1 MELCYTIAVGASA
14 LGCLSEISFEKVI
27 HAVVTQE
34 QVGIMDRQTP
44 STENEEIELY
54 LRTYYSL
61 LRSTGE
67 VLVRSLEETH
77 AAMNASLHPGADDPG
92 IDVSAFVYSCLR
104 LPPCITRVRL
114 IVLGQ
119 SEDVFERRGGYAG
132 VESWEPVH
140 AQARRRKLFFDGK
153 ETLAAFIASVS
164 DIDDLIPIITAYQ
177 IEWNKI
183 HRRLSAGS
191 ILDQLSSQDA
201 DVPLSATEDDT
212 VRGAL
217 EISQGDF
224 DKLKQAW
231 GPLTRAN
238 VIAAARQEKD
248 FALRLLAGSFTD
260 YRRAAQGWW
269 RSIEHTVKNIK
280 LRDCAVYFVS
290 SNTHSL
296 TNMLSG
302 YAIRHRD
309 KLLEYLETTN
319 TENLLEEYARIKE
332 NPKLG
337 EEENLLYYLL
347 RKHLGEGE
355 SGEFALLRD
364 HHFAQLGISQV
375 ETPLYL
381 DIAAQVIEINKLNP
395 SLFDPRIRMPGLE
408 LLKDSQALIFNV
420 DYPLGMAAYHVLGQV
435 STSVGDIKGFYV
447 MGKAATL
454 NGRIGDILI
463 PNVVYDAHSQN
474 TFLFKNCFKAA
485 DIGLYLHEGTVF
497 DNQKSVT
504 VRGTFQQNDRFMTLF
519 YREGYTDIEMEAG
532 PYLSALYENIYPKRF
547 PIDEIVNL
555 FINAPYDIGFLHY
568 ASDTPYSRRQTL
580 LSKSM
585 SYFGMDSTYA
595 CASAVLRHILAKEVS
610 ELSRSRA

>member
-1 MELCYTIAVGASA
+1 
-14 LGCLSEISFEKVI
+14 
-27 HAVVTQE
+27 
-34 QVGIMDRQTP
+34 MDRQTP

-77 AAMNASLHPGADDPG
+77 AAMNASLHPGADDPE

-119 SEDVFERRGGYAG
+119 SEDVFDRRGGYAG

-140 AQARRRKLFFDGK
+140 APARRRKMFFDGK

-177 IEWNKI
+177 IEWNKM
-183 HRRLSAGS
+183 HQRLSAAA
-191 ILDQLSSQDA
+191 ILDKVGTHES
-201 DVPLSATEDDT
+201 DVPFSAAEDEAIRSALGLSK
-212 VRGAL
+212 
-217 EISQGDF
+217 GDF

-231 GPLTRAN
+231 GPLTRSN
-238 VIAAARQEKD
+238 VIAAARAEKD
-248 FALRLLAGSFTD
+248 LALRLLAGSFTD

-269 RSIEHTVKNIK
+269 RSVEGTLRNIK
-280 LRDCAVYFVS
+280 LRDRAVYFVS

-296 TNMLSG
+296 ANMLSG
-302 YAIRHRD
+302 YAISHRGR
-309 KLLEYLETTN
+309 LLQYLEATN
-319 TENLLEEYARIKE
+319 TENLLKEYARIQE
-332 NPKLG
+332 NPEIG

-347 RKHLGEGE
+347 RKNLDEGE
-355 SGEFALLRD
+355 SGDFAVLRD
-364 HHFAQLGISQV
+364 RHFAELGISQV

-381 DIAAQVIEINKLNP
+381 DIAAQVIEINELDP
-395 SLFDPRIRMPGLE
+395 SLFDPRIQIPGLE
-408 LLKDSQALIFNV
+408 LLRDSQALIFNV
-420 DYPLGMAAYHVLGQV
+420 DYPLGMASYHVLGQV

-454 NGRIGDILI
+454 NGRIGDVLI

-485 DIGLYLHEGTVF
+485 DVGMYLHEGTVF

-595 CASAVLRHILAKEVS
+595 CAAAVLRHILAKEVH
-610 ELSRSRA
+610 ELSMSR

>member
-1 MELCYTIAVGASA
+1 
-14 LGCLSEISFEKVI
+14 
-27 HAVVTQE
+27 
-34 QVGIMDRQTP
+34 MDRQTP

-77 AAMNASLHPGADDPG
+77 AAMNSSLHPGADGPE

-104 LPPCITRVRL
+104 LPSCITRVRL

-119 SEDVFERRGGYAG
+119 SEDVFGRRGGYRG

-140 AQARRRKLFFDGK
+140 AQARRRKMFFDGR

-177 IEWNKI
+177 IEWNKM
-183 HRRLSAGS
+183 HRRLSASS
-191 ILDQLSSQDA
+191 ILDELDA
-201 DVPLSATEDDT
+201 RPAEAPLTAEEDEAVSAS
-212 VRGAL
+212 L
-217 EISQGDF
+217 EISQGDLA
-224 DKLKQAW
+224 KLKQAW
-231 GPLTRAN
+231 GPLIRSN
-238 VIAAARQEKD
+238 LIAAGTAEKD
-248 FALRLLAGSFTD
+248 LALRLLAGSFTD

-269 RSIEHTVKNIK
+269 RSVERTVKDIK
-280 LRDCAVYFVS
+280 LRDRTVYFVS

-302 YAIRHRD
+302 YAIHHRD
-309 KLLEYLETTN
+309 RLQQYLEKTN
-319 TENLLEEYARIKE
+319 PENLLEEHDRIE
-332 NPKLG
+332 QHPTPG
-337 EEENLLYYLL
+337 AEANLFYYLL

-355 SGEFALLRD
+355 SGDFALLRD
-364 HHFAQLGISQV
+364 NHFAQLGISQV

-381 DIAAQVIEINKLNP
+381 DIAAQVIEINRLDP
-395 SLFDPRIRMPGLE
+395 RLFDPRIQMPGLDV
-408 LLKDSQALIFNV
+408 LKHSQAIIFNV
-420 DYPLGMAAYHVLGQV
+420 DYPLGMAAYHVLAQV
-435 STSVGDIKGFYV
+435 STSVADIKGFYV

-454 NGRIGDILI
+454 NGRIGDVLI

-474 TFLFKNCFKAA
+474 TFLFKNCFRAA
-485 DIGLYLHEGTVF
+485 DVGPYLHEGTVF
-497 DNQKSVT
+497 DNQKGVT

-595 CASAVLRHILAKEVS
+595 CATAVLRHILAKEVS
-610 ELSRSRA
+610 ELSASVS